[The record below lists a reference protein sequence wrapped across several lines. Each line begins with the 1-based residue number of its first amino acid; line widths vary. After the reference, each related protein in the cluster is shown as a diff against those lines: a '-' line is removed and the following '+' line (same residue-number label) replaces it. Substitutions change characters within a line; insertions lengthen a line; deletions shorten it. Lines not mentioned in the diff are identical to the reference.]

1 MGKKDNHN
9 AEPFKLTVFRSFEEM
24 KATPFSFPS
33 SKSTAQWQAEH
44 KEAFDQL
51 RSTFSASNARRLKK
65 TNKKTLK

>member
-1 MGKKDNHN
+1 MSKKENHN

-24 KATPFSFPS
+24 KSTPFSFPS
-33 SKSTAQWQAEH
+33 TKPISQWQAER

-51 RSTFSASNARRLKK
+51 KSTFSANHAHRLKK